1 MPSALSPRVI
11 NALKADPRAV
21 DLRALASHFYG
32 LGIKTWELL
41 SDDDKVCDVL
51 ANSFKVR
58 AREISDH
65 AHNPRGALGEGA
77 DFLRS
82 LDEMERQGESCLLYI
97 LLPPPLFFFNCF
109 PEARLMTAKIV
120 FKAAHESAKL
130 MKAFTASL

>member
-1 MPSALSPRVI
+1 MASTIIIGRIRNAPLLEFDVPSSLSPRVI

-21 DLRALASHFYG
+21 DLRALALHFYG

-41 SDDDKVCDVL
+41 SDDEKVCDVL
-51 ANSFKVR
+51 AQSFKVR

-82 LDEMERQGESCLLYI
+82 LDEMERQGE
-97 LLPPPLFFFNCF
+97 F
-109 PEARLMTAKIV
+109 
-120 FKAAHESAKL
+120 
-130 MKAFTASL
+130 AFVEQLVLQPGIF